1 MMNPVT
7 ATISKNDLMLLPIRR
22 YEGPIHLVT
31 TAAELAA
38 AHRVITAEAVV
49 GFDTETRPTF
59 RKGQSYPPSLV
70 QIAATDG
77 VFLFQLHRLD
87 VAAELA
93 EILGQPQILKVGIAL
108 DYDLGALR
116 KVFAFQ
122 PRGTLDLGTVAQ
134 QHGLKQSGVR
144 NLAGMFLGL
153 RITKGART
161 TNWANPTLTPAQIQ
175 YAATDAWVC
184 RELYVKFR
192 ELGWV

>member
-1 MMNPVT
+1 MMNPGT

-31 TAAELAA
+31 TAAELAV

-108 DYDLGALR
+108 DYDLSALR

-122 PRGTLDLGTVAQ
+122 PRGTLDLGAVAQ
-134 QHGLKQSGVR
+134 QHGLKQTGVR

-161 TNWANPTLTPAQIQ
+161 TNWANPTLTPGQIQ